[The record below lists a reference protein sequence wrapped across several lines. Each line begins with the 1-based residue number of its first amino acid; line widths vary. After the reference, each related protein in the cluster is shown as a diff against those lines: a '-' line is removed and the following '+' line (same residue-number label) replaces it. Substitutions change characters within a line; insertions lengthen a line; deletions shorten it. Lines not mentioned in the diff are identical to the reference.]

1 MSKRTKAARGFFYF
15 LCLWMLAGS
24 VYASKD
30 AGVFTTVTTGRR
42 MMAGHN
48 IQQAKQGA
56 ISDALAAAVQNA
68 IPELLT
74 NQVLASNLDFLY
86 SDILSR
92 PSDFIIT
99 YRVLGDVQSK
109 NASLVAVESRVN
121 LELLQKTLTQAKILD
136 AVKDKPVL
144 MFFISEKTLSEDQ
157 PRYWWGS
164 DPDSYASLVEAVM
177 IEQMTRDGFVIAGT
191 APDRPDPAFYDII
204 FHSMEDIDAA
214 RRFGREM
221 KADMIIFGHAAASLA
236 INRMGEEKTFD
247 AQILMEAYDVLTGE
261 KKIVSTVQAVAK
273 SDSEAEGH
281 KQALASAANLSAK
294 DLTEKIN
301 AYWAQTLRK
310 EASFDL
316 SLSGDNFLPRFI
328 ALKQRL
334 REMPEF
340 TSMLQK
346 EVGSNSALVQIVY
359 KGSPSR
365 FADAVMLKTFD
376 AFGLEITDVAN
387 ERVTLRF
394 IEKEAAAGPEA
405 RQNPAPIP
413 EEKKEAP

>member
-1 MSKRTKAARGFFYF
+1 MVKITKAASSLACF
-15 LCLWMLAGS
+15 LCFWMLAGS

-30 AGVFTTVTTGRR
+30 AGVFSTVTTGRR
-42 MMAGHN
+42 IIAGQN

-68 IPELLT
+68 ILELLT
-74 NQVLASNLDFLY
+74 NQALASNLDFLY

-99 YRVLGDVQSK
+99 YRVLGDVQNK
-109 NASLVAVESRVN
+109 TASLVAVESRVN
-121 LELLQKTLTQAKILD
+121 MDLLQKTLTQAKILD
-136 AVKDKPVL
+136 AGKDKPVL
-144 MFFISEKTLSEDQ
+144 MFFISEKTLSEDL
-157 PRYWWGS
+157 PRYWWGN
-164 DPDSYASLVEAVM
+164 DPDSYASVVEEVM

-191 APDRPDPAFYDII
+191 GSGRPDPAFYDII

-214 RRFGREM
+214 RRLGREM
-221 KADMIIFGHAAASLA
+221 KADMIIIGHAAASLA

-281 KQALASAANLSAK
+281 KQALDLAANLSAK

-301 AYWAQTLRK
+301 TYWTQTLRK

-334 REMPEF
+334 RELPEF

-346 EVGSNSALVQIVY
+346 EIGSSSALVQIVY
-359 KGSPSR
+359 QGSPSR

-376 AFGLEITDVAN
+376 AFGLEITEVTD

-394 IEKEAAAGPEA
+394 IEKEEMPGSET
-405 RQNPAPIP
+405 RRNPAPIP